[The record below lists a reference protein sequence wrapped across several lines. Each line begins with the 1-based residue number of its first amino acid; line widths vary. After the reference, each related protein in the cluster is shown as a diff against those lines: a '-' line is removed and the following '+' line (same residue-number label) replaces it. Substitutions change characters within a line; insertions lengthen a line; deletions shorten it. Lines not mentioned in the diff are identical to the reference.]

1 MNDRDPATIDLAYS
15 ANWFKLAN
23 PSTCNRTRWFE
34 GESAQILEDIGQL
47 MDLGVNHL
55 ILNFAGDS
63 TSEITDSMSKFTSEV
78 TANLPK

>member
-23 PSTCNRTRWFE
+23 PGTCNRTRWFE